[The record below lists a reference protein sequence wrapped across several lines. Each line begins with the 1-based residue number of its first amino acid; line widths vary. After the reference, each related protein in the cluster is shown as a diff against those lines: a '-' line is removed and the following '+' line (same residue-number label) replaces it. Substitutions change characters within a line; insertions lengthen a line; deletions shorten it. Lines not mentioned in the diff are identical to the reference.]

1 MSLAM
6 PQLRR
11 FDPSIPPPIGKRRC
25 PFCGEPMLLLSI
37 LRADEGH
44 DQRIFECSSC
54 PYAET
59 TIVKFEESSSSAL

>member
-1 MSLAM
+1 
-6 PQLRR
+6 
-11 FDPSIPPPIGKRRC
+11 
-25 PFCGEPMLLLSI
+25 MLLLSI